1 MEDSISGLYKNSS
14 ISMENF
20 AKSHFISNQEVLD
33 ISSSD
38 DVREFKLVL
47 IGNSSVGKT
56 SIFHKFTTEEFSKNI
71 KSTITAEY
79 KTKYL
84 KVDKNLYVKL
94 VLWDTC
100 GAEMFRSV
108 TKQYYH
114 GAQAIILVFDL
125 TDQKSFNDL
134 KKNWLSDVKN
144 YADKNVEI
152 AIVGNKLDLINERKV
167 TQSQVANFCREN
179 KYKYFETS
187 AKEGTNILR
196 IFEEL
201 SFVLATNDEKQR
213 GEQNQKMLLNEN
225 HSVKNN
231 ISNTENK
238 KSRCC

>member
-20 AKSHFISNQEVLD
+20 AKSHFISNREVLD

-47 IGNSSVGKT
+47 IGNASVGKT

-134 KKNWLSDVKN
+134 KKKLVKRC
-144 YADKNVEI
+144 K
-152 AIVGNKLDLINERKV
+152 KL
-167 TQSQVANFCREN
+167 CR
-179 KYKYFETS
+179 
-187 AKEGTNILR
+187 
-196 IFEEL
+196 
-201 SFVLATNDEKQR
+201 
-213 GEQNQKMLLNEN
+213 
-225 HSVKNN
+225 
-231 ISNTENK
+231 
-238 KSRCC
+238 